1 MMKFLIQKKILKFLE
16 IKIKLWIFIRTNFNF
31 LGVASCVICL
41 LYLRASRAQIIIT
54 LSPNS
59 YIIIFILNEKF
70 HIRYFY
76 GCKICLIGSFIII
89 LNEKNYKNIKNEK

>member
-1 MMKFLIQKKILKFLE
+1 M
-16 IKIKLWIFIRTNFNF
+16 
-31 LGVASCVICL
+31 
-41 LYLRASRAQIIIT
+41 YLRASRAQIIIT

-89 LNEKNYKNIKNEK
+89 LNEKNYKNIKNEKWKIKDNDIIIGIFFVF

>member
-1 MMKFLIQKKILKFLE
+1 M
-16 IKIKLWIFIRTNFNF
+16 
-31 LGVASCVICL
+31 
-41 LYLRASRAQIIIT
+41 YLRASRAQIIIT

-76 GCKICLIGSFIII
+76 GCIFCLIGSFIII
-89 LNEKNYKNIKNEK
+89 LNEKNSKNIKNEKWKIKDNDIIIGIFFVF